1 MQETSIDLNIPKPD
15 FQTREAI
22 NILRGNIQMAGSEI
36 KVVAFTSSGEHEG
49 KSSVSFQLASSLAA
63 LEKKVLFLDCDI
75 RNSKLKK
82 KLNIEERTVGLS
94 DYLCGY
100 LTAEQLPYPTKTPY
114 LDIVFSGAVPPN
126 PSELLSRPRFRE
138 LVEKMRTAYDYIIV
152 DTPPGN
158 VVVDASLVARYC
170 DTTVLVVE
178 YGQTPRAEAARVKER
193 LESYGIKILG
203 VVINKTPK
211 DGGRYGKYGKY
222 GYGYGYGYGEKSSR
236 KR

>member
-1 MQETSIDLNIPKPD
+1 MQETTVELNLSTPD
-15 FQTREAI
+15 FHTREAI
-22 NILRGNIQMAGSEI
+22 NILRGNIQMAGSEV
-36 KVVAFTSSGEHEG
+36 KVVAFTSSGENEG
-49 KSSVSFQLASSLAA
+49 KSSVSFRLAASLAG

-82 KLNIEERTVGLS
+82 KLDIPQRTYGLS

-100 LTAEQLPYPTKTPY
+100 LTAEELPYPTTNPH
-114 LDIVFSGAVPPN
+114 LDIIFSGAVPPN
-126 PSELLSRPRFRE
+126 PSELLSRSRFRE
-138 LVEKMRTAYDYIIV
+138 LVEKMRATYDYIIV

-178 YGQTPRAEAARVKER
+178 FGQTPKAEAARVKDR
-193 LESYGIKILG
+193 LESYGIDILG
-203 VVINKTPK
+203 VVINKVPK
-211 DGGRYGKYGKY
+211 EGDRYGRYGKYGKY
-222 GYGYGYGYGEKSSR
+222 GYGYGEKSSQ